1 MKRIRR
7 RELLKQAAV
16 RTGAAALAAG
26 AVAAPSLLFSS
37 TARAASSS
45 PVGRD
50 ATFVVVDG
58 TEPNSLDPAVGT
70 GPFQA
75 IVNAMFEGLV
85 QWNDKGQIQPALATS
100 WTSSGGG
107 RIWTF
112 TLRSGVRFHDGTPF
126 GADAVKAT
134 IGHILDR
141 NTPATR
147 RGNYLLIKDVL
158 TPDEHTV
165 RFVTDPPN
173 PDFPLLMADGSAKIV
188 SPAALKT
195 YGQDFG
201 RHPVGTGPFVFEE
214 WVPND
219 HVSASLNATYWGPSP
234 RVRRFLYRP
243 IPESAARVVV
253 LKTGEADVVQDLP
266 PTDMDALRRE
276 SGLVVYATP
285 AQTIAELEPADTKPP
300 LKDVR
305 VRRALNMAIDK
316 NAIIQGIMK
325 GFAKPLS
332 SPGIPGLWGSF
343 DFTPVAYDPNQ
354 ARQLLAAAGYGGGM
368 DLTINITAGR
378 WAGDLQVVQAVQGYW
393 ANLGVRTTVH
403 QMDFAT
409 LLAGSSS
416 DPDARPGAMTSLLK
430 SSPYIDYHLYRMYD
444 SAATNVPG
452 TQQRTGYANPEVDR
466 LLDEERSMF
475 DQAKRL
481 PILKHAQALVWQDQP
496 LIYLFQLV
504 NLWGARAG
512 AKGFVVLP
520 SGDFVPGVLRRT

>member
-7 RELLKQAAV
+7 RELLKQTAA
-16 RTGAAALAAG
+16 RTAAAALAAG
-26 AVAAPSLLFSS
+26 AGAVPSILRS
-37 TARAASSS
+37 TVARAAS
-45 PVGRD
+45 VGRE
-50 ATFVVVDG
+50 ATFVVADG

-75 IVNAMFEGLV
+75 IINAMFDGLV
-85 QWNDKGQIQPALATS
+85 QWNEKGQIQPALATS

-112 TLRSGVRFHDGTPF
+112 SLRPGVRFHDGTPF
-126 GADAVKAT
+126 GSDAVKAT
-134 IGHILDR
+134 IAHILDLS
-141 NTPATR
+141 TPATR

-201 RHPVGTGPFVFEE
+201 RHPVGTGPFAFEE

-219 HVSASLNATYWGPSP
+219 HVSASLNTAYWGPGSG
-234 RVRRFLYRP
+234 VRRFRYHP

-253 LKTGEADVVQDLP
+253 LKTGEADVVLDLP
-266 PTDMDALRRE
+266 PTDMDALRHE
-276 SGLVVYATP
+276 SGLAVYATP
-285 AQTIAELEPADTKPP
+285 AQTIAELEPAQTKPP

-316 NAIIQGIMK
+316 DAIIKGIMR
-325 GFAKPLS
+325 GFAKPLH

-343 DFTPVAYDPNQ
+343 DFAPVPYDPNQ
-354 ARQLLAAAGYGGGM
+354 ARQLLAAAGFGGGM
-368 DLTINITAGR
+368 DLTINVTAGR

-393 ANLGVRTTVH
+393 ANVGVRSTVR

-409 LLAGSSS
+409 LLVGSSS
-416 DPDARPGAMTSLLK
+416 DPDARPGALTSLVK
-430 SSPYIDYHLYRMYD
+430 SSSYIDYHLYRMYD
-444 SAATNVPG
+444 SEATNVPG
-452 TQQRTGYANPEVDR
+452 TQQRTGYGNPEVDK
-466 LLDEERSMF
+466 LLAQERSMF
-475 DQAKRL
+475 DQPQRL
-481 PILKHAQALVWQDQP
+481 PILKRAQQLIWQDQP
-496 LIYLFQLV
+496 LIYLFQMA

-512 AKGFVVLP
+512 TKGFVVLP
-520 SGDFVPGVLRRT
+520 SGDFVPGGLRRT